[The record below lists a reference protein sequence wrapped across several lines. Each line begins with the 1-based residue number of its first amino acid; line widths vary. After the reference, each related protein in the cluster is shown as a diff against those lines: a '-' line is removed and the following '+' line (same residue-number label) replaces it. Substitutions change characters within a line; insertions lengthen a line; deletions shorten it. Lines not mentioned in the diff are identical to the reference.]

1 MTQQK
6 LFEVESLG
14 FKQGLSYSYKV
25 NSPSNSYVTLTL
37 SPPVWNLIGLSFAMV
52 YHPRTVPGW

>member
-1 MTQQK
+1 MAQQK
-6 LFEVESLG
+6 LFEVERLG

-25 NSPSNSYVTLTL
+25 NSPSNYYVTLTL
-37 SPPVWNLIGLSFAMV
+37 STPVWNLIGLGFAMV